1 MLELVRILPTVCS
14 LLDLVL
20 WLSSGSWWRP
30 GSSSRGTT
38 VAACCGV
45 TDERVDA
52 CGAGLSCDDVNPVA
66 AVHFGHAAAG
76 QRYRGGRDQVVP
88 LIVMR

>member
-1 MLELVRILPTVCS
+1 MV
-14 LLDLVL
+14 
-20 WLSSGSWWRP
+20 
-30 GSSSRGTT
+30 
-38 VAACCGV
+38 ACCGV